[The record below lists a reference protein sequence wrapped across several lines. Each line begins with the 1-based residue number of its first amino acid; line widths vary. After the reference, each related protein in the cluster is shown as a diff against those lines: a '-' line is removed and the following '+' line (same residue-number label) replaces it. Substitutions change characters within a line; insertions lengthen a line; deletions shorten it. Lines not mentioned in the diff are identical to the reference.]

1 VSRVKIIIAW
11 KKLDMTREKE
21 KRFNIT
27 LSQSDL
33 ELVNLLKEQLNRELT
48 MDLSTAQVIRRLLK
62 QAVLN
67 SNSIVE
73 ETLSLNNNQQ

>member
-1 VSRVKIIIAW
+1 
-11 KKLDMTREKE
+11 MTIREKE

-27 LSQSDL
+27 LSQADL
-33 ELVNLLKEQLNRELT
+33 EMVIQLKEQLNRELT

-62 QAVLN
+62 QAVL
-67 SNSIVE
+67 SSTSIAE